1 MCAFDILGPFNDG
14 RFPKHSNIVLRFGV
28 HNEVTLHLI
37 VMYDDMVDMLQEKF
51 VSQNDVIYVYMYD
64 DILLRVLLVVGIRAD
79 GTEVDVEGF
88 DVILER
94 GFILNEV
101 EVEQM

>member
-1 MCAFDILGPFNDG
+1 M
-14 RFPKHSNIVLRFGV
+14 

>member
-1 MCAFDILGPFNDG
+1 M
-14 RFPKHSNIVLRFGV
+14 
-28 HNEVTLHLI
+28 HNEVIHHLLVI
-37 VMYDDMVDMLQEKF
+37 HDDMVDMPQEKF
-51 VSQNDVIYVYMYD
+51 VSQNDVIYAYMYD
-64 DILLRVLLVVGIRAD
+64 DILLRVLHVVDIRAD

-101 EVEQM
+101 EVEQMLDINEQPYAIDL